1 MVNVASTNNSKLSQG
16 LVLFDL
22 DGTLSDPLPGIAR
35 SINYA
40 LAAFDYPEHPE
51 PSLGRFIGPPL
62 DQTFAI
68 LTPTESQGHIQEL
81 VEKFRERFGDIGY
94 RENSLYPGVRSA
106 LEDLHVNGLAMAVCT
121 SKRGDFAEKI
131 IQMFNLDHL
140 FDFVSGGDI
149 GISKVSQIA
158 SLMDD
163 GRVGKQALMIGDR
176 DLDLKAGHANGL
188 ATGGVLWGYGSRG
201 ELEKENPAW
210 LFNAPEDW
218 QKLKTI

>member
-1 MVNVASTNNSKLSQG
+1 MVSTDSRRLFSD
-16 LVLFDL
+16 LILFDL

-40 LAAFDYPEHPE
+40 LAAFDYPEHAE

-62 DQTFAI
+62 DETFAI
-68 LTPTESQGHIQEL
+68 LTQTKSQGHIKEL
-81 VEKFRERFGDIGY
+81 VDKFRERFKDIGY
-94 RENSLYPGVRSA
+94 RENSLYPGVRAA
-106 LEDLHVNGLAMAVCT
+106 LEDLRTHCRAMAVCT

-131 IQMFNLDHL
+131 IKMFKLDHL
-140 FDFVSGGDI
+140 FDFISGGDI
-149 GISKVSQIA
+149 GISKGSQIA
-158 SLMDD
+158 ALMDS
-163 GRVGKQALMIGDR
+163 GRVDKHALMIGDR

-210 LFNAPEDW
+210 LFEAPGEWREIFHDRD
-218 QKLKTI
+218 

>member
-1 MVNVASTNNSKLSQG
+1 MAFNDSSKLSQG

-40 LAAFDYPEHPE
+40 LAAFGYSEHPE

-68 LTPTESQGHIQEL
+68 LAQTRSQDHIKEL
-81 VEKFRERFGDIGY
+81 VDKFRERFKDIGY
-94 RENSLYPGVRSA
+94 RENSLYPGVKSA
-106 LEDLHVNGLAMAVCT
+106 LEEIHDHGMAMAVCT

-131 IQMFNLDHL
+131 IKMFELDHL

-149 GISKVSQIA
+149 GISKGSQIA

-163 GRVGKQALMIGDR
+163 GRVDKHALMIGDR

-210 LFNAPEDW
+210 LFDAPEDW
-218 QKLKTI
+218 LQLKAI